1 LADVSRQVVIPIP
14 LLCNAGLETK
24 LSELKDAA
32 QYVMDLYVS
41 QEEWVEPK
49 QLVDRLD
56 EVEGCIKSLLLD
68 AAHLAAA
75 AALSTVKHIIHR
87 STCRRFRDVWTCWAS
102 SGVKKSWR
110 LRARSSRSSTSAL
123 TEEVLKGAF

>member
-1 LADVSRQVVIPIP
+1 
-14 LLCNAGLETK
+14 
-24 LSELKDAA
+24 
-32 QYVMDLYVS
+32 MDLYVP

-75 AALSTVKHIIHR
+75 AVLSTVKHHNQSFDLPKVSGRVDLLGLIRCEEI
-87 STCRRFRDVWTCWAS
+87 VVAAS
-102 SGVKKSWR
+102 EVVKKFDFG
-110 LRARSSRSSTSAL
+110 TN
-123 TEEVLKGAF
+123 

>member
-32 QYVMDLYVS
+32 HFVMDLYVP
-41 QEEWVEPK
+41 QEEWVEPQ

-75 AALSTVKHIIHR
+75 AALSTINHHDSSFDLPKVSGRVDLLGLIRCEEI
-87 STCRRFRDVWTCWAS
+87 VAAAS
-102 SGVKKSWR
+102 EVVKKFDFG
-110 LRARSSRSSTSAL
+110 TN
-123 TEEVLKGAF
+123 